1 MTCHSDV
8 IGIDISKHHLDLHDT
23 SDATTRR
30 IAYDTALRTALANA
44 GIAHARINP
53 EQARRFAR
61 ATGRRAKTDTI
72 DARMLAALDQRLNP
86 RPGTARVRLAA
97 LSRRPDQRVAMRK
110 QERTCR
116 SEQDDPDLVVDLDR
130 VIQQAVRTSDAL
142 AHDAALLRSVPGIG
156 PATATVTVTVTV
168 TVLLAQMP
176 ELGRIS
182 ARAAAA
188 LAGLALFSNDSG
200 AFRGERSV
208 RGGRTRIR
216 QALYMPV
223 LSCAEGD
230 AMTAAR
236 ADTALTRCHQRLH
249 DAGKPPKIALIA
261 LAGKLL
267 TTLNAIIRSQTPLRH
282 HHDHTAA
289 ACRRGTNLVRS
300 HGSVGRYFFTRPI
313 STRRSCK

>member
-1 MTCHSDV
+1 MTCHPDV

-72 DARMLAALDQRLNP
+72 DARMLAALGQRLNP

-97 LSRRPDQRVAMRK
+97 LSRRRDQRVAMRK

-130 VIQQAVRTSDAL
+130 AIQQAVRTSDAL
-142 AHDAALLRSVPGIG
+142 AHDAALLRSVPGI
-156 PATATVTVTVTV
+156 ATATATVTV

-182 ARAAAA
+182 ARGRRRARRSRSLQQRQRRLPRRA
-188 LAGLALFSNDSG
+188 LGPRRPDADPPGALH
-200 AFRGERSV
+200 ACPE
-208 RGGRTRIR
+208 
-216 QALYMPV
+216 
-223 LSCAEGD
+223 
-230 AMTAAR
+230 
-236 ADTALTRCHQRLH
+236 
-249 DAGKPPKIALIA
+249 
-261 LAGKLL
+261 
-267 TTLNAIIRSQTPLRH
+267 LR
-282 HHDHTAA
+282 
-289 ACRRGTNLVRS
+289 RRGCDDRCA
-300 HGSVGRYFFTRPI
+300 
-313 STRRSCK
+313 RRHRAHPLPPASARCRKTT